1 VAKPWFFCT
10 CTLLLLLLLLL
21 CQVRDVL
28 AAVTGEAFD
37 SLLINY
43 YPDGKAGMR

>member
-1 VAKPWFFCT
+1 MMVLPDVVALPP
-10 CTLLLLLLLLL
+10 LLLL
-21 CQVRDVL
+21 QVRDVL

-43 YPDGKAGMR
+43 YPNGKAGMR